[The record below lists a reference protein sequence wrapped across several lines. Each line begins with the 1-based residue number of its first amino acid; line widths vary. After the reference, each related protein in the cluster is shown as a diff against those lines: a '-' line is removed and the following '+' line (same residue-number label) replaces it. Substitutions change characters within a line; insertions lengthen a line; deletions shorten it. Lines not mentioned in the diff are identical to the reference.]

1 MLFYYKLP
9 SIFMRCYAWISIG
22 QSYMYYRLKR
32 LEMDR
37 MNRLD
42 VLTCTGVDASKG
54 PLSSW
59 VVAKRGD
66 VPSPSKYN
74 VPGTVTFSL
83 PWDYSCL
90 DTVAATITFSFPWD
104 CSYSDTVLGSI
115 TFRLPSD
122 CSCSVTFPATA
133 TFGLPGD
140 CSGSDTVPYCK
151 MQPSMRLQLFRHCYW

>member
-1 MLFYYKLP
+1 
-9 SIFMRCYAWISIG
+9 
-22 QSYMYYRLKR
+22 
-32 LEMDR
+32 MDR

-104 CSYSDTVLGSI
+104 CSYSDTVHGSI

-140 CSGSDTVPYCK
+140 CSGSDTVPV
-151 MQPSMRLQLFRHCYW
+151 L